1 MLRTD
6 LIRPIAELLEAQAE
20 AHGEKIAFS
29 DARRSVSYAA
39 LAGRTRRLA
48 GHLAG
53 LGVRPG
59 DRVLICLRD
68 GVEAVECYYAAHRAG
83 AIGVPVDAR
92 LAEPEIAYLLRDS
105 GARLVFTDR
114 HGLERWGHL
123 VRGREDLA
131 VVTVGE
137 DYEQLAS
144 TVPTHD
150 ARDCLGLDDIA
161 WMLYTS
167 GTTGSPKGVL
177 STQRNCLWSVASA
190 YAPVLGLSG
199 DDRVLWPLPLFH
211 SLAHVFLVHGVLAVG
226 ATARI
231 LSGFAAD
238 DVVEAIRQDRSTFL
252 AGVPT
257 MYHHLLAASGQ
268 DRSALSSLR
277 AGLVTGAVASPA
289 LKQAFRAAYGIG
301 LVDSYGSTETCGA
314 ITMNPPD
321 AEWVAD
327 SCGRPVPGLSVRI
340 VDPETGHDRETGEE
354 GEVWVS
360 GPNVMTGYHGQEE
373 ATAAALRDGWYRTG
387 DLARQD
393 ASGALTISG
402 RIKELIIRGGEN
414 IHPAEIEDV
423 VRKASFVDDVAVAGR
438 PHEVL
443 GEVPAVYVVPSS
455 QGRPDPAEIL
465 ARCRE
470 LLAHHKVPVEV
481 YEIEAVPR
489 TASGKVTRRLLVQRP
504 ARLVATAAA
513 RHDWLF
519 GVESGRLVRVLDAPE
534 VLVRPLSGVVLV
546 AGDDR
551 ELADLVAGRLV
562 EKHGAERVVV
572 GSTAAE
578 HAVTAVVHV
587 GGDEA
592 GLRALDELHGD
603 VEAFLMFTR
612 LSLESLES
620 TAAAIAR
627 DRQARGLAGTAIA
640 WGRDAEPGLG
650 IGEMSTDDLL
660 ALFDTARGVAE
671 PVLVALALDTAA
683 LRGRADEVPEA
694 LRGLAGPTF
703 SLLDTETMLRLVR
716 TEVADVLGLR
726 DASAV
731 DADRAFRDLG
741 LTSASAV
748 ELRGRVMAATGLRL
762 PVTVAFEHPSAAL
775 LAQHL
780 SSGQAAATP
789 QAGQRSRDDEPIA
802 IVSMSCRYPGGVT
815 SADELWHLVAGEVD
829 AITEFPADRGWD
841 VDAIFDPE
849 RSRPG
854 TTYVR
859 HGGFLHDAGEFDAEF
874 FGISPREALAMD
886 PQQRLLLETAWEALE
901 RGNIDPTTLR
911 GTRTGVFA
919 GVMFHEYSSHLG
931 QVPDALEG
939 YLSTGSASSVVSGRL
954 AYVLG
959 LAGPAVTVDTACSS
973 SLVAVHLACQ
983 SLRSGESA
991 LAVAGG
997 VSVMATPDVFV
1008 DISRQRGL
1016 APDGRSKP
1024 FAAGADGVAFAEGV
1038 GILVLERLSDALAHG
1053 HPVLA
1058 LVKGSALNQDGA
1070 SNGLTAP
1077 SGLAQQE
1084 VIRDA
1089 LANADLGSADVDAV
1103 EAHGTGTRLGD
1114 PIEARALLATYGQD
1128 RPSAQPLLLGS
1139 VKSNVGH
1146 TQAAAGI
1153 AGIIKMVMAMR
1164 HGTLPRTLHVDRP
1177 TDDVDWSAGAVRL
1190 LTETTPWPERDRPRR
1205 AGVSSFGVSG
1215 TNAHVIIEQPPAGAA
1230 PPPAGERA
1238 EATILPLSART
1249 PEALRAQAAALHA
1262 HLTADPARDVP
1273 DTAFTLATARSR
1285 FRHRGVVL
1293 GTGRDDV
1300 LDGLAA
1306 LSSGTARSGVFTGAA
1321 TGKTVFVYPGQG
1333 AQWPAMAQEL
1343 LETSPVFAASVRECA
1358 AAFEPFLDWSLLD
1371 VLTRQPGSPDV
1382 GRIDVVQPALFT
1394 MMVSLTALWRS
1405 HGIEPAAVVGHS
1417 QGEVSAAYVA
1427 GALDLS
1433 DAARIIAV
1441 RSKAWED
1448 LSGLGVMAVV
1458 FLSRAEVEERI
1469 RPWGDRIGIAAV
1481 NAPGSVAVSGVP
1493 DAMDELTEV
1502 LEAEDVRVRR
1512 IRGANSAGHTALV
1525 ERLRDR
1531 LMAELATV
1539 TPRRATVP
1547 FYSTVTGG
1555 QVDTSELDAGYWF
1568 RNMRETV
1575 QFDVATRA
1583 LHDAGMDTFVE
1594 VSPHPVL
1601 TVSIAQTLEESDAAV
1616 LGTLRRDEGGLDRFR
1631 IAVAEAVA
1639 AGAEPDW
1646 AVVLPGGRLTD
1657 VPSYAFQ
1664 RQRFWLPVGASAA
1677 SAGALG
1683 LRSTGHPLLAA
1694 ELRLADGDE
1703 VVFTGRG
1710 RVNDTG
1716 LAGLALAAAGGT
1728 GCAVAE
1734 LKVVH
1739 SLPEQGNLLFQARV
1753 GVAGESGDRPFA
1765 IYAAPEDD
1773 RPQWTRHAT
1782 GTLAVPGGEN
1792 VVDWPSTGTRI
1803 ALTTE
1808 EAGGYGFH
1816 PALLDALV
1824 EAVADG
1830 DAVVATAWRGLRL
1843 HAAGARELWVQ
1854 SVPAGSGFAVRATDP
1869 SGAVVLTADEVSL
1882 RRTDT
1887 ASLPRNL
1894 FAVEW
1899 AEVPGAPTGRAV
1911 FIEPDADLD
1920 VVAAESPEVVFLS
1933 LRPEVVDG
1941 DVPASVRA
1949 TVLGTLGL
1957 VRSWLADE
1965 RFDAVKLVLVTR
1977 RAVSTAPDETV
1988 EDLVSAPVL
1997 GLLRSAQSEHPGRL
2011 QVLDVGDTSPASWHP
2026 VSWRPDEPQLAIRDG
2041 RLLAPRLVR
2050 LREPVEPR
2058 PLKPE
2063 GTVLITGGTG
2073 GLGAL
2078 VARHLVTERDVRRLV
2093 LVSRRGGEAP
2103 GAAELA
2109 SELTGLG
2116 AHVTIA
2122 ACDTADRAALAG
2134 VLAEIPAEH
2143 PLTMVVHAAG
2153 VIADGVLESLTPDQ
2167 VDHVM
2172 RPKVDAAVHLDEL
2185 TSTMDLD
2192 EFVLFSSIG
2201 GVFGTAGQA
2210 NYAAANVF
2218 LDALAQ
2224 RRRDRGLPAVSVA
2237 WGLWAERGTSGGQVD
2252 DDTFQKLDKGAIS
2265 ALSAADG
2272 LALFDA
2278 AQRAGRA
2285 QLVAVDLD
2293 VRAADT
2299 RSEVLT
2305 ALLRDLAPG
2314 TRRAEASLPLA
2325 ERLAGLA
2332 EGERDRA
2339 LLELVRTQAAD
2350 VLGHASSSS
2359 VDGKATFKDL
2369 GFDSLTAVDLRNRL
2383 HEVTGLRLPTTLIFD
2398 RPTPVA
2404 VADFLRGKLFGADAV
2419 APAAVTARVTDDP
2432 IAIVGMSC
2440 RFPGDV
2446 RSPEDLWRLLVAG
2459 GDAIGEFPDDRGWNL
2474 GELAHGDASGGR
2486 RSHARAGGFVPDM
2499 PDFDSGFFGISPR
2512 EAVAMDPQQR
2522 VLLEASWEAFERAR
2536 IDPDTMRGTKT
2547 GVFVGTNGQDY
2558 ASLLAHAPDA
2568 EPGYLITGTSA
2579 SVMSG
2584 RLAYTFGLEGPAVT
2598 IDTACSSALVAVHL
2612 ARQALQRGECTMA
2625 LAGAVMVMSTP
2636 EALITF
2642 SRQRGLAEDGR
2653 CKAFAGAADGTGWSE
2668 GVGVLVL
2675 ERLSDARRNGH
2686 QVLAVVRGSAVNQ
2699 DGASNGLSAP
2709 NGPSQERVI
2718 TDALAD
2724 AGLSTSD
2731 VDAVEAHGT
2740 GTVLGDPIEA
2750 QALLATYGQNRERP
2764 LWLGSVKSNI
2774 GHTQAAAGMAGL
2786 IKMVLALRNGLLP
2799 KTLHVDEPTPHV
2811 DWSSGAVS
2819 LLTEAQPWERAGS
2832 PRRAGVSAFGVSG
2845 TNAHVILEEPELVE
2859 APAPTPGPLPALVPW
2874 VLSAKGRNA
2883 LLAQAARL
2891 RSSVDSETGLA
2902 GVGRALVTTRAAL
2915 PDRAVVF
2922 GRDRDDLLRGLD
2934 GLTGPLVRTGRAT
2947 EGRTAFLFSGQGTQR
2962 AGMGQGLAEAFPVF
2976 ARAWDEACAALG
2988 GEPPAD
2994 QLVRTEHAQPALFAF
3009 EVALFRLIE
3018 SWGVRPDFVAGHSLG
3033 EIAAAHV
3040 AGVFSLADAATLV
3053 AARGR
3058 LMGQCPPG
3066 GAMIAV
3072 QASEAEVLDQLG
3084 ERVSLAAVNGPASVV
3099 LSGDED
3105 AVVAVAEHWRALG
3118 RKTSRLR
3125 VSHAFHSAHMDG
3137 MLAEFHEV
3145 TARLTYGPPR
3155 IPLVSNVT
3163 GRLLTP
3169 EEACAPGYWVR
3180 HVRQAVRFHDGV
3192 RYLAGEG
3199 VTRFLEVGPDSA
3211 LSAMVDE
3218 CVGDRSVVQPAL
3230 RRDRPEVE
3238 TLTTAV
3244 GELYVHGQAVDW
3256 TALLPEAE
3264 PAELPTY
3271 AFQRTRYWLDA
3282 PSSAEPGNYRVDW
3295 VPGTAAGAPDVTRW
3309 AVVGGPRLD
3318 LTTAWRLTGNRAAT
3332 YAGLSALR
3340 TATEVPDVLLVCL
3353 ASDESTG
3360 SADAVRA
3367 TTSHVLQLLREW
3379 LADERLVSTHLVV
3392 VTRGAMAD
3400 DLTHAAVWGLVRS
3413 AQSEH
3418 PGRITLLDRD
3428 GSAASEQAL
3437 VAASG
3442 VPQGL
3447 LRDGR
3452 LLVPQ
3457 LVRAGTHGGV
3467 TLSGTVLVTGGT
3479 SGLGALVA
3487 RHLVTRHGV
3496 RDLVLVSRR
3505 GLAADGAA
3513 DLLDE
3518 LTGLGARVRVEA
3530 CDVADRQALASV
3542 LATSP
3547 VTAVVHAAG
3556 VVDDGLVASLTPEQV
3571 ERVLRPKVDAAINLH
3586 ELTTDL
3592 QAFVL
3597 FSGAAGTFG
3606 GPGQG
3611 NYAAANSVL
3620 DSLARSRRAAGLPA
3634 VSLAWG
3640 MWAERT
3646 GMTRG
3651 LSEADVRRSMRT
3663 GLVPLTTEQGLALFD
3678 AALAGDPAVLPLSAV
3693 SAPSLLDSVTPRHQS
3708 TAEEPTD
3715 LKWADRL
3722 RGRTE
3727 AEQAREL
3734 LDLVRSASAQVLGH
3748 HDVAAVEE
3756 DKQFRDLGFDSLT
3769 AVELRNALL
3778 EKTGHRLPATLV
3790 FDYPTPLA
3798 LARQLRIDLL
3808 GETTAQAP
3816 VVTAP
3821 VDEPIAIVSLSCRFP
3836 GGAAN
3841 PDQLWDLL
3849 ANGGDAI
3856 SGFPDDRGWDLDRLR
3871 HPDQD
3876 RPGVSHAHEGGFLYD
3891 AAEFDAGFFG
3901 ISPREALVMDPQ
3913 QRLLLE
3919 ASWEL
3924 FEQAGIDPASLRG
3937 SDTGVF
3943 AGTNGQFYAALA
3955 ADTDED
3961 VAGYVGTGNSASVV
3975 SGRVSYTFGFE
3986 GPAVTVDTACS
3997 SSLVALH
4004 LAAQALRRG
4013 ECSLAIAGGVTV
4025 MSTPDAFVDFS
4036 RQRGLAKD
4044 GRCKAFSASADGTG
4058 WGEGVGLVLVE
4069 RLSDAQRNGH
4079 EVLAVVRGSAVNQD
4093 GASNGLT
4100 APNGP
4105 SQQRVIRKAL
4115 ADAGLSPADVDAVE
4129 AHGTGTTLGD
4139 PIEAQALLATYGQ
4152 NRETPLWLGSIKSNI
4167 GHTQAAAGAAGL
4179 IKMVLALRNG
4189 LLPRTLHVD
4198 EPSGHVD
4205 WSAGAVS
4212 LLTEAQPWQRNG
4224 HPRRAGVSSFG
4235 VSGTNAH
4242 VIIEEAPDTP
4252 PVPAP
4257 APGDAVA
4264 PLVLSASSREALV
4277 DQAARLVSIVESN
4290 APAAV
4295 ARSLITSRATLAHR
4309 AVVVGEDRAELLG
4322 GLAAL
4327 AGGTEVP
4334 GLVSAAVVPGKTA
4347 FLFSGQG
4354 SQRAGMGRELY
4365 ARFPVF
4371 AQAWDEI
4378 RALFDGRL
4386 TDVVTSGDE
4395 LDQTGWAQPA
4405 LFAVEVALFRLLES
4419 WGVRPDFVAGH
4430 SIGEV
4435 AAAHV
4440 AGVLSLADA
4449 AVLVAARGRL
4459 MQRLPVGGAMVALQ
4473 GREDEIPDSVSIAA
4487 INGPDSVV
4495 ISGDDDAVTRIEQE
4509 WRSRGRKTS
4518 RLRVS
4523 HAFHSTHMDAM
4534 LDDFRAAISGLT
4546 FHEPR
4551 IPVVSNVSGLLTT
4564 DLADAEYWVRHV
4576 REPVRFH
4583 DGVQALVEAGVSRFV
4598 EVGPDSVLA
4607 ALTRDCLESDDQVV
4621 VPLLRR
4627 DRGETATLL
4636 TAVSTVHVTG
4646 GTVDWT
4652 ALVPEAGRV
4661 DLPTY
4666 PFQRERFWLTPRRT
4680 VAQSQHD
4687 WLLELEWVRAD
4698 LPAASHQ
4705 PVVVEELADLA
4716 SMETI
4721 PDAVAIPV
4729 PTIPD
4734 LRELAGWTVGVVRDW
4749 LAEDRFTASR
4759 LAFLTS
4765 TEDELGGATVQ
4776 GLISSAQLENP
4787 GRFVLAELDSPD
4799 ALPAALATGEP
4810 RFSLR
4815 GNELFVPRLR
4825 RTAPTAA
4832 VPGDFGGDGT
4842 VLVTGAFGGL
4852 GALLTRHLVAERGVR
4867 KLLLLSR
4874 SGATDPRATDLVA
4887 ELTDLGAEVDV
4898 VACDVSDRQALAAAL
4913 TDVRL
4918 TAVVHVAGVNDD
4930 GVVESL
4936 TSQQIDRVFR
4946 AKVDAA
4952 LHLDELTR
4960 GHDLTA
4966 FVLFSSASGVLG
4978 GPGQG
4983 NYAAANAVLD
4993 AVARRRRAAGL
5004 PGLSLAWG
5012 LWAER
5017 EGMGGRVGQ
5026 TDLDRM
5032 ARGGVLAM
5040 SAAEGLAL
5048 FDAAQHREQAVLV
5061 PAKFDL
5067 DAMRLDPPALLRELV
5082 GAPAAAEAPVSVRDQ
5097 LVPLSGPERRKAVL
5111 DLVRTELAVVLGH
5124 RTTDR
5129 IEATRGF
5136 QEVGVDSL
5144 TAVEL
5149 RNRLTA
5155 RTGLKLPSTLLFDHP
5170 TPVALA
5176 AHLVGEIVGDDG
5188 PAAVVLAG
5196 LDAVEQGLALV
5207 HEDRETYQKVMA
5219 RLESLV
5225 WKWRDDQNGG
5235 TDVDAASVDELFS
5248 LIDEEFGA

>member
-20 AHGEKIAFS
+20 AHGEKTAFS

-53 LGVRPG
+53 LGVLPG

-68 GVEAVECYYAAHRAG
+68 GVEAIECYYAANRAG

-92 LAEPEIAYLLRDS
+92 LAEPEIAHLLRDS

-114 HGLERWGHL
+114 HGLDRWGHL
-123 VRGREDLA
+123 VRGREDLV

-144 TVPTHD
+144 TVPVHD
-150 ARDCLGLDDIA
+150 ARDCLGLDDLA

-226 ATARI
+226 ASAHI
-231 LSGFAAD
+231 LSGFAAG
-238 DVVEAIRQDRSTFL
+238 DVLETVRRDGSTFL

-257 MYHHLLAASGQ
+257 MYHHLLTASGQ

-289 LKQAFRAAYGIG
+289 LKEAFRGAFGIG

-340 VDPETGHDRETGEE
+340 VDPETGRDRATGEE

-393 ASGALTISG
+393 SSGALTISG
-402 RIKELIIRGGEN
+402 RIKELVIRGGEN

-423 VRKASFVDDVAVAGR
+423 VRKVSFVDDVAVAGR

-455 QGRPDPAEIL
+455 QGRPDPVEVF

-470 LLAHHKVPVEV
+470 LLAHHKVPAEV
-481 YEIEAVPR
+481 YEVDAVPR
-489 TASGKVTRRLLVQRP
+489 TASGKVQRRLLAQQP

-519 GVESGRLVRVLDAPE
+519 GVESGRLVRVVDAPE
-534 VLVRPLSGVVLV
+534 VVVRPLTGTVLV

-551 ELADLVAGRLV
+551 DLAELVAARLV
-562 EKHGAERVVV
+562 EKHGAERVVM
-572 GSTAAE
+572 GSATDD
-578 HAVTAVVHV
+578 AVTAVVHV

-592 GLRALDELHGD
+592 GLRALDDRHRD
-603 VEAFLMFTR
+603 VEAFVMLTP
-612 LSLESLES
+612 LSLDSLES

-627 DRQARGLAGTAIA
+627 DRRARGLAGTAVA
-640 WGRDAEPGLG
+640 WGHDADPGLG
-650 IGEMSTDDLL
+650 VEKMSTEDFL
-660 ALFDTARGVAE
+660 ALFDTVRGLPE
-671 PVLVALALDTAA
+671 PVLVALAVNSAA
-683 LRGRADEVPEA
+683 LRGRAGEVPEP
-694 LRGLAGPTF
+694 LRGLAGPSF
-703 SLLDTETMLRLVR
+703 AVLDEEDLLRLVR

-748 ELRGRVMAATGLRL
+748 ELRGRLMAATGRQL

-775 LAQHL
+775 LARHL
-780 SSGQAAATP
+780 GSEKAPAPRAERR
-789 QAGQRSRDDEPIA
+789 QRADEPIA

-815 SADELWHLVAGEVD
+815 SAEELWNLVAGEVD

-886 PQQRLLLETAWEALE
+886 PQQRLLLETSWEALE
-901 RGNIDPTTLR
+901 RANIDPATLR

-931 QVPDALEG
+931 EVPDALEG

-983 SLRSGESA
+983 SLRSGESS

-1024 FAAGADGVAFAEGV
+1024 FAANADGVAFAEGV
-1038 GILVLERLSDALAHG
+1038 GILVLERLSDALANG

-1084 VIRDA
+1084 VVRDA
-1089 LANADLGSADVDAV
+1089 LASAGLGPSDVDAV

-1114 PIEARALLATYGQD
+1114 PIEARALLATYGRD
-1128 RPSAQPLLLGS
+1128 RPAGQPLLLGS
-1139 VKSNVGH
+1139 VKSNLGH

-1177 TDDVDWSAGAVRL
+1177 TDDVDWSAGEVRL
-1190 LTETTPWPERDRPRR
+1190 LTAATPWPERDRPRR

-1215 TNAHVIIEQPPAGAA
+1215 TNAHVIIEQPPAAVVAAGA
-1230 PPPAGERA
+1230 PGPQ
-1238 EATILPLSART
+1238 TVVLPLSGRT
-1249 PEALRAQAAALHA
+1249 PEALRAQAARLHT
-1262 HLTADPARDVP
+1262 HLTTAPDVL

-1285 FRHRGVVL
+1285 FRHRAAVL
-1293 GTGRDDV
+1293 GTGGEV

-1306 LSSGTARSGVFTGAA
+1306 LSTGTARANVFTGVAG
-1321 TGKTVFVYPGQG
+1321 TKTAFVYPGQG

-1343 LETSPVFAASVRECA
+1343 LRTSPVFEASVRECA
-1358 AAFEPFLDWSLLD
+1358 EAFEPFLDWSLLD
-1371 VLTRQPGSPDV
+1371 VLTGQPGSPDV

-1394 MMVSLTALWRS
+1394 MMVSLTALWRE

-1417 QGEVSAAYVA
+1417 QGEIAAAHVA
-1427 GALDLS
+1427 GALTLQ

-1441 RSKAWED
+1441 RSRAWED

-1458 FLSRAEVEERI
+1458 FLPRDEVAERI
-1469 RPWGDRIGIAAV
+1469 RPWGDRISIAAV

-1493 DAMDELTEV
+1493 DAMDELTDV
-1502 LEAEDVRVRR
+1502 LEADDVRVRR

-1531 LMAELATV
+1531 LMADLAPV
-1539 TPRRATVP
+1539 RPRRATVP

-1555 QVDTSELDAGYWF
+1555 QVDTTELDAAYWF
-1568 RNMRETV
+1568 RNMRQTV
-1575 QFDVATRA
+1575 RFDMATRA
-1583 LHDAGMDTFVE
+1583 LHDAGFDTFVE

-1601 TVSIAQTLEESDAAV
+1601 TVSVAQTLEETDAAV

-1657 VPSYAFQ
+1657 VPPYAFQ
-1664 RQRFWLPVGASAA
+1664 RQRFWLPVGPSTA

-1683 LRSTGHPLLAA
+1683 LKPTGHPLLAA
-1694 ELRLADGDE
+1694 ELRLADGDD
-1703 VVFTGRG
+1703 VVLTGRG
-1710 RVNDTG
+1710 RANDTT
-1716 LAGLALAAAGGT
+1716 LAELALRAG
-1728 GCAVAE
+1728 AVVAD
-1734 LKVVH
+1734 LAVVQ
-1739 SLPEQGNLLFQARV
+1739 SLPERTTLLFQVRV
-1753 GVAGESGDRPFA
+1753 GVADESGTRPFA

-1773 RPQWTRHAT
+1773 RPEWTRHAA
-1782 GTLAVPGGEN
+1782 GTVADDVPASAVE
-1792 VVDWPSTGTRI
+1792 WPETGTRI
-1803 ALTTE
+1803 ALTGE
-1808 EAGGYGFH
+1808 EPGGYGLH

-1830 DAVVATAWRGLRL
+1830 NAVASSWRGLRL
-1843 HAAGARELWVQ
+1843 HSRGAKELWVQ
-1854 SVPAGSGFAVRATDP
+1854 SVPAGGGVAVRATDP
-1869 SGAVVLTADEVSL
+1869 SGAVVLTVDELRFTSAAD
-1882 RRTDT
+1882 
-1887 ASLPRNL
+1887 ALPRNL

-1899 AEVPGAPTGRAV
+1899 KQITGMPTGRAV
-1911 FIEPDADLD
+1911 VVDSDADLD
-1920 VVAAESPEVVFLS
+1920 TIAAESPDVVFLS
-1933 LRPEVVDG
+1933 LRPEPG
-1941 DVPASVRA
+1941 DLPSAVRA
-1949 TVLGTLGL
+1949 TVLRTLDL

-1965 RFDAVKLVLVTR
+1965 RFDAAKLVLVTR
-1977 RAVSTAPDETV
+1977 KAVSTAPDETI
-1988 EDLVSAPVL
+1988 EDLVTAPVL

-2011 QVLDVGDTSPASWHP
+2011 QVLDADTTPSSWH
-2026 VSWRPDEPQLAIRDG
+2026 PDEPQLAVRDG
-2041 RLLAPRLVR
+2041 KLLAPRLVR
-2050 LREPVEPR
+2050 LREPVQRR

-2063 GTVLITGGTG
+2063 GTALVTGGTG

-2093 LVSRRGGEAP
+2093 LVSRRGAEAP
-2103 GAAELA
+2103 GAPELA
-2109 SELTGLG
+2109 AELTGLG
-2116 AHVTIA
+2116 AHVTLA
-2122 ACDTADRAALAG
+2122 ACDTADRDALAG
-2134 VLAEIPAEH
+2134 VLAAIPAEH

-2172 RPKVDAAVHLDEL
+2172 RPKVDAAVHLDDL
-2185 TSTMDLD
+2185 TSTVDLD

-2237 WGLWAERGTSGGQVD
+2237 WGLWAERSGGQVD
-2252 DDTFQKLDKGAIS
+2252 DDTFQKLDRGAIS
-2265 ALSAADG
+2265 ALSADDG
-2272 LALFDA
+2272 IALFDA

-2299 RSEVLT
+2299 RGEVLT
-2305 ALLRDLAPG
+2305 ALLRDLAPT
-2314 TRRAEASLPLA
+2314 TRRAGASLPLA
-2325 ERLAGLA
+2325 ERLAGLTEA
-2332 EGERDRA
+2332 DRDRT
-2339 LLELVRTQAAD
+2339 LLDLVRAQAAD
-2350 VLGHASSSS
+2350 VLGHASASS
-2359 VDGKATFKDL
+2359 VDAKSTFKDL

-2398 RPTPVA
+2398 RPTPGA
-2404 VADFLRGKLFGADAV
+2404 VADFLRGKLLGEQAA
-2419 APAAVTARVTDDP
+2419 APAKTTARVSDDP

-2440 RFPGDV
+2440 RFPGGV

-2474 GELAHGDASGGR
+2474 GELAHGDASGAR

-2499 PDFDSGFFGISPR
+2499 TDFDSGFFGISPR
-2512 EAVAMDPQQR
+2512 EALAMDPQQR
-2522 VLLEASWEAFERAR
+2522 VLLEASWEAFERAG
-2536 IDPDTMRGTKT
+2536 IDPDTLRGSRT

-2598 IDTACSSALVAVHL
+2598 VDTACSSSLVAVHL

-2625 LAGAVMVMSTP
+2625 LAGGVMVMSTP

-2668 GVGVLVL
+2668 GVGVLML

-2686 QVLAVVRGSAVNQ
+2686 KVLAVVRGSAVNQ

-2750 QALLATYGQNRERP
+2750 QALLATYGQNREKP

-2786 IKMVLALRNGLLP
+2786 IKMVLALRHGLLP
-2799 KTLHVDEPTPHV
+2799 RTLHVDEPTPHV

-2819 LLTEAQPWERAGS
+2819 LLTEAQPWEGTGS

-2845 TNAHVILEEPELVE
+2845 TNAHVILEEPEPVE

-2874 VLSAKGRNA
+2874 VLSAKGKNA
-2883 LLAQAARL
+2883 LLAQADRL
-2891 RSSVDSETGLA
+2891 KASVADA
-2902 GVGRALVTTRAAL
+2902 GPAEVARALVTTRAAL

-2922 GRDRDDLLRGLD
+2922 GRDREELLGGLD
-2934 GLTGPLVRTGRAT
+2934 LAGPLVRTGRAA
-2947 EGRTAFLFSGQGTQR
+2947 EGRTAFLFSGQGSQR
-2962 AGMGQGLAEAFPVF
+2962 AGMGRDLAEAFPVF
-2976 ARAWDEACAALG
+2976 ARAWDEAIAALG
-2988 GEPPAD
+2988 GEPPED
-2994 QLVRTEHAQPALFAF
+2994 RLVRTEHAQPALFAF
-3009 EVALFRLIE
+3009 EVALFRLLE
-3018 SWGVRPDFVAGHSLG
+3018 SWGVRPDFLAGHSLG

-3040 AGVFSLADAATLV
+3040 AGVFSLADAAALV
-3053 AARGR
+3053 TARGR

-3072 QASEAEVLDQLG
+3072 QAAEAEVLDQLG
-3084 ERVSLAAVNGPASVV
+3084 EQVSLAAVNGPRAVV

-3105 AVVAVAEHWRALG
+3105 AVVAIADHWRSLG

-3137 MLAEFHEV
+3137 MLEEFHEV
-3145 TARLTYGPPR
+3145 AAGLSYSAPR

-3169 EEACAPGYWVR
+3169 EEACSPEYWVR

-3199 VTRFLEVGPDSA
+3199 VTRFLEVGPDAA

-3218 CVGDRSVVQPAL
+3218 PGAVVQPAV
-3230 RRDRPEVE
+3230 RRDRPEAE
-3238 TLTTAV
+3238 TLLLAV
-3244 GELYVHGQAVDW
+3244 GDLYVHGQPVDW

-3282 PSSAEPGNYRVDW
+3282 PSTAEPGNHRLDW
-3295 VPGTAAGAPDVTRW
+3295 VPGTAAETPDVTRW
-3309 AVVGGPRLD
+3309 AVIGGPRLD

-3332 YAGLSALR
+3332 YTGIAALR
-3340 TATEVPDVLLVCL
+3340 ASGDVPATVLVCV
-3353 ASDESTG
+3353 ASDESGG
-3360 SADAVRA
+3360 SADAVHA
-3367 TTSHVLQLLREW
+3367 TTSHVLRLLQDW
-3379 LADERLVSTHLVV
+3379 LADDRLADSRLVV
-3392 VTRGAMAD
+3392 VTRGAQAD

-3428 GSAASEQAL
+3428 AASDGVL
-3437 VAASG
+3437 LAASA

-3457 LVRAGTHGGV
+3457 LVKTEAAARK

-3479 SGLGALVA
+3479 SGLGAVLA
-3487 RHLVTRHGV
+3487 RHLVTGHGV
-3496 RDLVLVSRR
+3496 RDLLLLSRR
-3505 GLAADGAA
+3505 GLAAEGAA
-3513 DLLDE
+3513 ELVDDL
-3518 LTGLGARVRVEA
+3518 TRLGATVRVEA
-3530 CDVADRQALASV
+3530 CDVADRQALAAV
-3542 LATSP
+3542 LDGVA

-3556 VVDDGLVASLTPEQV
+3556 VVDDGLITTLTRDQV
-3571 ERVLRPKVDAAINLH
+3571 DRVLRPKVDAAIALH
-3586 ELTTDL
+3586 ELTSDL
-3592 QAFVL
+3592 DAFVL

-3620 DSLARSRRAAGLPA
+3620 DALARSRRAAGLPA

-3651 LSEADVRRSMRT
+3651 LSEADVRRGTRS
-3663 GLVPLTTEQGLALFD
+3663 GFVPLATEQGLALFD
-3678 AALAGDPAVLPLSAV
+3678 AALNGDPAVLPLAV
-3693 SAPSLLDSVTPRHQS
+3693 ASGAAPAAPHRV
-3708 TAEEPTD
+3708 AEEPADEQWT
-3715 LKWADRL
+3715 DRL

-3727 AEQAREL
+3727 SEQAREL
-3734 LDLVRSASAQVLGH
+3734 LDLVRSAAAQVLGH
-3748 HDVAAVEE
+3748 HDPAAVEE
-3756 DKQFRDLGFDSLT
+3756 DRQFRDLGFDSLT
-3769 AVELRNALL
+3769 AVELRN
-3778 EKTGHRLPATLV
+3778 
-3790 FDYPTPLA
+3790 
-3798 LARQLRIDLL
+3798 
-3808 GETTAQAP
+3808 
-3816 VVTAP
+3816 
-3821 VDEPIAIVSLSCRFP
+3821 
-3836 GGAAN
+3836 
-3841 PDQLWDLL
+3841 
-3849 ANGGDAI
+3849 
-3856 SGFPDDRGWDLDRLR
+3856 
-3871 HPDQD
+3871 
-3876 RPGVSHAHEGGFLYD
+3876 
-3891 AAEFDAGFFG
+3891 
-3901 ISPREALVMDPQ
+3901 
-3913 QRLLLE
+3913 
-3919 ASWEL
+3919 
-3924 FEQAGIDPASLRG
+3924 
-3937 SDTGVF
+3937 
-3943 AGTNGQFYAALA
+3943 
-3955 ADTDED
+3955 
-3961 VAGYVGTGNSASVV
+3961 
-3975 SGRVSYTFGFE
+3975 
-3986 GPAVTVDTACS
+3986 
-3997 SSLVALH
+3997 
-4004 LAAQALRRG
+4004 
-4013 ECSLAIAGGVTV
+4013 
-4025 MSTPDAFVDFS
+4025 
-4036 RQRGLAKD
+4036 
-4044 GRCKAFSASADGTG
+4044 
-4058 WGEGVGLVLVE
+4058 
-4069 RLSDAQRNGH
+4069 
-4079 EVLAVVRGSAVNQD
+4079 
-4093 GASNGLT
+4093 
-4100 APNGP
+4100 
-4105 SQQRVIRKAL
+4105 
-4115 ADAGLSPADVDAVE
+4115 
-4129 AHGTGTTLGD
+4129 
-4139 PIEAQALLATYGQ
+4139 
-4152 NRETPLWLGSIKSNI
+4152 
-4167 GHTQAAAGAAGL
+4167 
-4179 IKMVLALRNG
+4179 
-4189 LLPRTLHVD
+4189 
-4198 EPSGHVD
+4198 
-4205 WSAGAVS
+4205 
-4212 LLTEAQPWQRNG
+4212 
-4224 HPRRAGVSSFG
+4224 
-4235 VSGTNAH
+4235 
-4242 VIIEEAPDTP
+4242 
-4252 PVPAP
+4252 
-4257 APGDAVA
+4257 
-4264 PLVLSASSREALV
+4264 
-4277 DQAARLVSIVESN
+4277 
-4290 APAAV
+4290 
-4295 ARSLITSRATLAHR
+4295 
-4309 AVVVGEDRAELLG
+4309 
-4322 GLAAL
+4322 
-4327 AGGTEVP
+4327 
-4334 GLVSAAVVPGKTA
+4334 
-4347 FLFSGQG
+4347 
-4354 SQRAGMGRELY
+4354 
-4365 ARFPVF
+4365 
-4371 AQAWDEI
+4371 
-4378 RALFDGRL
+4378 
-4386 TDVVTSGDE
+4386 
-4395 LDQTGWAQPA
+4395 
-4405 LFAVEVALFRLLES
+4405 
-4419 WGVRPDFVAGH
+4419 
-4430 SIGEV
+4430 
-4435 AAAHV
+4435 
-4440 AGVLSLADA
+4440 
-4449 AVLVAARGRL
+4449 
-4459 MQRLPVGGAMVALQ
+4459 
-4473 GREDEIPDSVSIAA
+4473 
-4487 INGPDSVV
+4487 
-4495 ISGDDDAVTRIEQE
+4495 
-4509 WRSRGRKTS
+4509 
-4518 RLRVS
+4518 
-4523 HAFHSTHMDAM
+4523 
-4534 LDDFRAAISGLT
+4534 
-4546 FHEPR
+4546 
-4551 IPVVSNVSGLLTT
+4551 
-4564 DLADAEYWVRHV
+4564 
-4576 REPVRFH
+4576 
-4583 DGVQALVEAGVSRFV
+4583 
-4598 EVGPDSVLA
+4598 
-4607 ALTRDCLESDDQVV
+4607 
-4621 VPLLRR
+4621 
-4627 DRGETATLL
+4627 
-4636 TAVSTVHVTG
+4636 
-4646 GTVDWT
+4646 
-4652 ALVPEAGRV
+4652 
-4661 DLPTY
+4661 
-4666 PFQRERFWLTPRRT
+4666 
-4680 VAQSQHD
+4680 
-4687 WLLELEWVRAD
+4687 
-4698 LPAASHQ
+4698 
-4705 PVVVEELADLA
+4705 
-4716 SMETI
+4716 
-4721 PDAVAIPV
+4721 
-4729 PTIPD
+4729 
-4734 LRELAGWTVGVVRDW
+4734 
-4749 LAEDRFTASR
+4749 
-4759 LAFLTS
+4759 
-4765 TEDELGGATVQ
+4765 
-4776 GLISSAQLENP
+4776 
-4787 GRFVLAELDSPD
+4787 
-4799 ALPAALATGEP
+4799 
-4810 RFSLR
+4810 
-4815 GNELFVPRLR
+4815 
-4825 RTAPTAA
+4825 
-4832 VPGDFGGDGT
+4832 
-4842 VLVTGAFGGL
+4842 
-4852 GALLTRHLVAERGVR
+4852 
-4867 KLLLLSR
+4867 
-4874 SGATDPRATDLVA
+4874 
-4887 ELTDLGAEVDV
+4887 
-4898 VACDVSDRQALAAAL
+4898 
-4913 TDVRL
+4913 
-4918 TAVVHVAGVNDD
+4918 
-4930 GVVESL
+4930 
-4936 TSQQIDRVFR
+4936 
-4946 AKVDAA
+4946 
-4952 LHLDELTR
+4952 
-4960 GHDLTA
+4960 
-4966 FVLFSSASGVLG
+4966 
-4978 GPGQG
+4978 
-4983 NYAAANAVLD
+4983 
-4993 AVARRRRAAGL
+4993 
-5004 PGLSLAWG
+5004 
-5012 LWAER
+5012 
-5017 EGMGGRVGQ
+5017 
-5026 TDLDRM
+5026 
-5032 ARGGVLAM
+5032 
-5040 SAAEGLAL
+5040 
-5048 FDAAQHREQAVLV
+5048 
-5061 PAKFDL
+5061 
-5067 DAMRLDPPALLRELV
+5067 
-5082 GAPAAAEAPVSVRDQ
+5082 
-5097 LVPLSGPERRKAVL
+5097 
-5111 DLVRTELAVVLGH
+5111 
-5124 RTTDR
+5124 
-5129 IEATRGF
+5129 
-5136 QEVGVDSL
+5136 
-5144 TAVEL
+5144 
-5149 RNRLTA
+5149 
-5155 RTGLKLPSTLLFDHP
+5155 
-5170 TPVALA
+5170 
-5176 AHLVGEIVGDDG
+5176 
-5188 PAAVVLAG
+5188 
-5196 LDAVEQGLALV
+5196 
-5207 HEDRETYQKVMA
+5207 
-5219 RLESLV
+5219 
-5225 WKWRDDQNGG
+5225 
-5235 TDVDAASVDELFS
+5235 
-5248 LIDEEFGA
+5248 